1 MFLKQTIKLVF
12 FIFVLGH
19 AMSSKAQTLIVQ
31 KIEPPNWWIGMKWN
45 RIQLMLYGQN
55 LGGISVQF
63 SDKNLKVT
71 AVHTN
76 PSSSYAFVEVE
87 IPDDLSAGR
96 YTVEIT
102 QGNKYSILDYPIL
115 EREKSSQRN
124 QGFSVDDVI
133 YLITPDRFANGN
145 TTNDQVE
152 GILDDFDF

>member
-1 MFLKQTIKLVF
+1 MVRILVGF
-12 FIFVLGH
+12 QCNSVTRISKSQPFIQSPVH
-19 AMSSKAQTLIVQ
+19 
-31 KIEPPNWWIGMKWN
+31 PN
-45 RIQLMLYGQN
+45 
-55 LGGISVQF
+55 
-63 SDKNLKVT
+63 
-71 AVHTN
+71 
-76 PSSSYAFVEVE
+76 AFVEVE

-96 YTVEIT
+96 YTLEIT

-115 EREKSSQRN
+115 EREKGSLRN